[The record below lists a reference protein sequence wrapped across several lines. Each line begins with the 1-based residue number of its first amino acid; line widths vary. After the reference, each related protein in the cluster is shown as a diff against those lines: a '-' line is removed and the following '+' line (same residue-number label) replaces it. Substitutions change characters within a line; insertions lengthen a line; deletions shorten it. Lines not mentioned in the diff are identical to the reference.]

1 MCALVG
7 GTAAVQSTAP
17 ETMEKDNLAYDLCLA
32 HSNDQESSWQTPAPL
47 LFSRTHKH
55 NRNGLL
61 LGKERWMFV
70 KGT

>member
-1 MCALVG
+1 MCALVAG
-7 GTAAVQSTAP
+7 DCWCLEHSP
-17 ETMEKDNLAYDLCLA
+17 RNNEKDNLAYDLCLE
-32 HSNDQESSWQTPAPL
+32 HSNDQESWQTPAPP

-55 NRNGLL
+55 NGNGLL